1 MTIIDV
7 INDKQAGK
15 ELTKEQLDL
24 AFNGYISKE
33 VTSYQMASLLMAIC
47 IRGMSDE
54 EVFNLTELFINSG
67 EILDLSSIEGI
78 KVDKHS
84 TGGVGDKVTL
94 IVGPI
99 VASCGVSFAKMCGR
113 GLGHTGGTID
123 KLESIPGFNVS
134 LKPDQFINQ
143 IKKIGIAIT
152 SQTEDL
158 TPMDKEIYS
167 LRDATGTADS
177 VPLIAASVMS
187 KKIASGADKIIID
200 ITLGSGAL
208 IRTRKDAEHLS
219 ELVKKIG
226 AKYNREVRT
235 IISDMNTPLGK
246 TVGNAIEIKEAMD
259 VLQGK
264 SSGYIVEV
272 CRDIASQLISM
283 GRNITIK
290 EAAKLVD
297 ESIESGVAYQKFL
310 QLVKYQGGRIEEL
323 KVSNKK
329 VKINSKISGILKSID
344 CYKIGVISGRLGAG
358 RKTLDDDLDYSVGIK
373 IEKELGDEIKQGD
386 LLCTLYLGNNNDY
399 DDIFDCFVI
408 K

>member
-1 MTIIDV
+1 MTIVDV

-15 ELTKEQLDL
+15 KLTKEQLTL
-24 AFNGYISKE
+24 AFNGYINKE
-33 VTSYQMASLLMAIC
+33 VTDYQMASLLMAIC

-54 EVFNLTELFINSG
+54 EVFDLTELFINSG
-67 EILDLSSIEGI
+67 KVLDLSSIEGI

-99 VASCGVSFAKMCGR
+99 VASCGVPFAKMCGR

-134 LKPDQFINQ
+134 LKPEEFVNQ

-208 IRTRKDAEHLS
+208 IRSKKDAEHLS
-219 ELVKKIG
+219 QLVKKIG

-246 TVGNAIEIKEAMD
+246 TVGNAIEIQEAME

-264 SSGYIVEV
+264 ASGYIVEV

-283 GRNITIK
+283 GRNISI
-290 EAAKLVD
+290 EDALQLVD

-310 QLVKYQGGRIEEL
+310 QLVKYQNGRIEEL
-323 KVSNKK
+323 KVSDKK
-329 VKINSKISGILKSID
+329 VKVTSKSEGILKSID

-358 RKTLDDDLDYSVGIK
+358 RKSLEDELDYGVGIK
-373 IEKELGDEIKQGD
+373 IEKELGTEIKQGD
-386 LLCTLYLGNNNDY
+386 LLCTLYIGNSKDY
-399 DDIFDCFVI
+399 DDILDCFVI
-408 K
+408 E

>member
-1 MTIIDV
+1 MTIVDI

-15 ELTKEQLDL
+15 KLTKEQLAF
-24 AFNGYISKE
+24 AFNGYINNE
-33 VTSYQMASLLMAIC
+33 VTNYQMASLLMAIC

-54 EVFNLTELFINSG
+54 EVFDLTELFINSG
-67 EILDLSSIEGI
+67 KVLDLSSIEGT

-99 VASCGVSFAKMCGR
+99 VASCGVPFAKMCGR

-134 LKPDQFINQ
+134 LKPEEFVNQ

-208 IRTRKDAEHLS
+208 IRSRKDAEHLS
-219 ELVKKIG
+219 QLVKKIG

-246 TVGNAIEIKEAMD
+246 TVGNAIEIQEAME

-264 SSGYIVEV
+264 ASGYIVDV

-283 GRNITIK
+283 GRNISVK
-290 EAAKLVD
+290 DALQLVD

-310 QLVKYQGGRIEEL
+310 QLVKYQNGRIEEL
-323 KVSNKK
+323 KVSDKK
-329 VKINSKISGILKSID
+329 VKITSNSEGVLKSID

-358 RKTLDDDLDYSVGIK
+358 RKSLEDELDYGVGIK
-373 IEKELGDEIKQGD
+373 IEKELGTKIKKGD
-386 LLCTLYLGNNNDY
+386 LLCTLYIGKNKDY
-399 DDIFDCFVI
+399 DDILDCFVI
-408 K
+408 E